1 MRDEIL
7 DLKDYKK
14 IAVMGGTFD
23 PIHYGHLV
31 AAETVR
37 HRLGIEKV
45 LFVPTGRPPHKNN
58 RNVEHDE
65 HRYLMTVLATANNP
79 YFNVSRI
86 EIDRPGMTYT
96 IDTIQS
102 LKKICSD
109 ETEIF
114 FITGADAINEIMTWK
129 RVGELLRI
137 CNFVAVT
144 RPGYDKDSLLRNM
157 TGVENDYRINLTF
170 IEVPALAISSTD
182 IRNRVIAEI
191 PIKYLLPDEVEQYII
206 KFGLYKTAFENKPFF
221 TFINQKLHT
230 VLTPERFA
238 HTQGVA
244 YEAVN
249 LAKVWGVSAEKA
261 YIAGLLHDCAKD
273 FDDKETLSLCYDY
286 GVELDEIIKRQ
297 LYLAHSFLG
306 AAVAEKEYL
315 VTDSEILNAIKY
327 HTTGR
332 AEMSFL
338 EKIIYIA
345 DMIEPNR
352 PFYSGI
358 DDIRKAAYSDID
370 KAVYLA
376 LKQTVDF
383 NNGRNRIIHPL
394 SILAMNYYENHF
406 IASK

>member
-7 DLKDYKK
+7 DLKDCKK

-37 HRLGIEKV
+37 HRLEIEKV
-45 LFVPTGRPPHKNN
+45 LFIPTGRPPHKNN
-58 RNVEHDE
+58 RTVEHDE

-86 EIDRPGMTYT
+86 EIDRPGLTYT

-114 FITGADAINEIMTWK
+114 FITGADAINEILNWK
-129 RVGELLRI
+129 KVGELLKI

-144 RPGYDKDSLLRNM
+144 RPGYDKDSLINNMRN
-157 TGVENDYRINLTF
+157 VQKNYDINITF

-191 PIKYLLPDEVEQYII
+191 PIKYLLPDEVEQYIM
-206 KFGLYKTAFENKPFF
+206 KFELYKTSFENKPFF

-230 VLTPERFA
+230 VLKPKRFA

-244 YEAVN
+244 QEAVN
-249 LAKVWGVSAEKA
+249 LAKVWGISVEKA

-273 FDDKETLSLCYDY
+273 FNEEQIFKLCSEYD
-286 GVELDEIIKRQ
+286 VELDEIVKRQ

-332 AEMSFL
+332 AQMSFL

-352 PFYSGI
+352 PFYSGN
-358 DDIRKAAYSDID
+358 DEIRREAYKNID
-370 KAVYLA
+370 KAVYIA
-376 LKQTVDF
+376 LKQTIDF
-383 NNGRNRIIHPL
+383 NTEKNRTIHPL
-394 SILAMNYYENHF
+394 SILALSYYENHF
-406 IASK
+406 